1 MASYPD
7 VIAGQGSLD
16 VSRNADRA
24 KDRGLTN
31 AVPRSLLAILRLHL
45 GAILLI
51 TDAGKLF
58 RDQPFSA
65 EMVDFI
71 NAMLKRPGWAW
82 YQQFLRADVLPHATL
97 VSYLVMIGELVA
109 GICLLTGT
117 FTRLG
122 AAIAML
128 LFLNYMFAKGR
139 WFLSPDSEDA
149 AVFFSAL
156 VVMLGAAGRRF
167 GVDAFL
173 ARRWPH
179 ALLW

>member
-1 MASYPD
+1 MPN
-7 VIAGQGSLD
+7 V
-16 VSRNADRA
+16 
-24 KDRGLTN
+24 
-31 AVPRSLLAILRLHL
+31 VPRSLLVILRLHL

-51 TDAGKLF
+51 TDAGKLL
-58 RDQPFSA
+58 RDVPFSV
-65 EMVDFI
+65 ELTQFV
-71 NAMLKRPGWAW
+71 NAMLGRPGFGW
-82 YQQFLRADVLPHATL
+82 YHTFLRAVVLPHATAF
-97 VSYLVMIGELVA
+97 SMLVMLGELIA

-117 FTRLG
+117 TTRLG

-156 VVMLGAAGRRF
+156 VVGLGAAGRSL

-173 ARRWPH
+173 ARRWPRVI
-179 ALLW
+179 LW